1 MSSFLSS
8 HHYVA
13 LVGFFSVI
21 LIGNIPVGFYRRR
34 FARFSR
40 PWARCLY
47 IPIMANI
54 ILRRFFG
61 LGYDIIPFTILV
73 VLAGQFIGSK
83 IKMNDSNTQYD
94 ERGSIPN

>member
-1 MSSFLSS
+1 MSHFIYSHHHTAVGIFLS
-8 HHYVA
+8 
-13 LVGFFSVI
+13 LI
-21 LIGNIPVGFYRRR
+21 LIGNIPVGFYRKR

-47 IPIMANI
+47 IPIVANI

-83 IKMNDSNTQYD
+83 IKVNDSNTRYD